1 MQTAQIK
8 PGSPRKRLTG
18 HERIALEIADFRR
31 EAKLDSWA
39 SFVEALQVPND
50 LAVALMTG
58 RHELVKAAQPRALTI
73 EECATLYKLIAGL
86 VETNAALREHTERVA
101 ILTNRLNDALTGFAS
116 TAQSIN
122 DFANFRV
129 TGESGDDALDQ
140 ERRR

>member
-1 MQTAQIK
+1 MTTSKAKSRI
-8 PGSPRKRLTG
+8 SDTFLTTR
-18 HERIALEIADFRR
+18 ERIALEIADYRR
-31 EAKLDSWA
+31 DAKLDSWS

-58 RHELVKAAQPRALTI
+58 RYELVKAAKPRALTI
-73 EECATLYKLIAGL
+73 DECATLYKLIAGL

-101 ILTNRLNDALTGFAS
+101 MLTNRLNDALTGFAS

-129 TGESGDDALDQ
+129 TGESEDGDAAA
-140 ERRR
+140 